1 MTVDQADGIAIASGK
16 VLPEWI
22 DNNGHMNVAY
32 YVLAF
37 DLGVDTL
44 WSQLGITDEYIETTQ
59 CSTFAVE
66 CHVTYQAEL
75 KEAEPFIVTSQILA
89 YDEKRIHQFQRM
101 FHAEEKYLA
110 ATAEW
115 MNLHIDLTNRRVRPW
130 PESILSALQEFADRQ
145 GVLPMPKEA
154 GTKMKVRKPIF
165 IGVEQ

>member
-1 MTVDQADGIAIASGK
+1 MTVDRSGSVATSSGK

-22 DNNGHMNVAY
+22 DINGHMNVAY

-37 DLGVDTL
+37 DLGVDAL
-44 WSQLGITDEYIETTQ
+44 WRQLGITDNYIETTQ

-75 KEAEPFIVTSQILA
+75 KVAEPYIVTSQILA

-101 FHAEEKYLA
+101 YHAEKEYLA

-115 MNLHIDLTNRRVRPW
+115 MNLHIDLTSRRVQPF
-130 PESILSALQEFADRQ
+130 PESILLALRKYTAAQ
-145 GVLPMPKEA
+145 GVLPKPDEA
-154 GTKMKVRKPIF
+154 GKTMAVREPIF
-165 IGVEQ
+165 VGVEE